1 MIVLLE
7 FTETLGNV
15 SFFMTAPVTY
25 CRVAQRPNTKC
36 PDALLSN
43 RPVDE
48 LS

>member
-15 SFFMTAPVTY
+15 SFFRTAPVMH
-25 CRVAQRPNTKC
+25 RVAQRPKTKC